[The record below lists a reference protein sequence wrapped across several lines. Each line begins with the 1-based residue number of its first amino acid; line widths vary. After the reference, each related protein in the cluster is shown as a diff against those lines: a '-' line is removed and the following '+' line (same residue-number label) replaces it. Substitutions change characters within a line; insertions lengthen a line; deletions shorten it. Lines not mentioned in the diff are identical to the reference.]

1 MSFQR
6 NVLTIAI
13 VLFILLL
20 LLIAVMMNNAKNNQA
35 YPPEL
40 SACPDYWQILND
52 NKCQNVNALGNGSPN
67 IQDFTS
73 MNAKERCNWA
83 KQYGIEWDGISN
95 ASPRLC

>member
-13 VLFILLL
+13 VLFVLLL
-20 LLIAVMMNNAKNNQA
+20 LFIASMMNNAKKNQA

-40 SACPDYWQILND
+40 SACPDYWQVLNTGE
-52 NKCQNVNALGNGSPN
+52 CQNVNNLGNGLSKP
-67 IQDFTS
+67 IDFSKKTS
-73 MNAKERCNWA
+73 VERCNWA
-83 KQYGIEWDGISN
+83 KEYGIEWDGISN

>member
-6 NVLTIAI
+6 NVLTVAI

-40 SACPDYWQILND
+40 SACPDYWQVLNELV
-52 NKCQNVNALGNGSPN
+52 K
-67 IQDFTS
+67 
-73 MNAKERCNWA
+73 M
-83 KQYGIEWDGISN
+83 
-95 ASPRLC
+95 